1 MYRNPNEHH
10 RQDPVLLASK
20 ERNRF
25 RSVTWDEYD
34 SVHQKYLEIG
44 MKFVSIQKLAYF
56 DNSLL
61 NILLMFSSLC
71 YLYLTKKNNHLNGG
85 LIRGS
90 NKMHGKSCETIDNT
104 KSIQQSATHRHETSH

>member
-1 MYRNPNEHH
+1 MEFNDGDSIFVYRNPNEHH

-44 MKFVSIQKLAYF
+44 KQQVLIQ
-56 DNSLL
+56 
-61 NILLMFSSLC
+61 
-71 YLYLTKKNNHLNGG
+71 
-85 LIRGS
+85 LIQ
-90 NKMHGKSCETIDNT
+90 NDLF
-104 KSIQQSATHRHETSH
+104 AFFF

>member
-1 MYRNPNEHH
+1 MEFNDGDSIFVYRNPNEHH

-44 MKFVSIQKLAYF
+44 KQRVSIQ
-56 DNSLL
+56 
-61 NILLMFSSLC
+61 
-71 YLYLTKKNNHLNGG
+71 
-85 LIRGS
+85 LIQ
-90 NKMHGKSCETIDNT
+90 NDLF
-104 KSIQQSATHRHETSH
+104 AFFF

>member
-1 MYRNPNEHH
+1 MDKWKIKFKMEFNGDKFCVYRNPNEHH

-44 MKFVSIQKLAYF
+44 KERVDSIQK
-56 DNSLL
+56 
-61 NILLMFSSLC
+61 
-71 YLYLTKKNNHLNGG
+71 KNNLF
-85 LIRGS
+85 LFLF
-90 NKMHGKSCETIDNT
+90 
-104 KSIQQSATHRHETSH
+104 